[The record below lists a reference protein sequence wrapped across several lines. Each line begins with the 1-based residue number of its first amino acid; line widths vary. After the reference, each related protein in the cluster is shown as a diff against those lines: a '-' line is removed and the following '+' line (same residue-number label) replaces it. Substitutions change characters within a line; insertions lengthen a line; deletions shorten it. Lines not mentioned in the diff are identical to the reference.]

1 MNLSLNPISMIKTQ
15 IHNNF
20 YNKAR
25 MIKFSK
31 PPIKNKLIKC
41 KLFSNAKDA
50 KITNIQQQNL
60 ENKMICGF
68 NQFLRNCKT
77 YQQLNHY

>member
-1 MNLSLNPISMIKTQ
+1 
-15 IHNNF
+15 
-20 YNKAR
+20 

-50 KITNIQQQNL
+50 KITNI
-60 ENKMICGF
+60 
-68 NQFLRNCKT
+68 
-77 YQQLNHY
+77 